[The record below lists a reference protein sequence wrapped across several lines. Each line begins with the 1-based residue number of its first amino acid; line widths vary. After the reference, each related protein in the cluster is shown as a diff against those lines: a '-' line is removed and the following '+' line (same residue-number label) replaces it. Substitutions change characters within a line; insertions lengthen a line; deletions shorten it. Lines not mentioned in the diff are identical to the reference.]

1 MHFGA
6 TVKRQFIRESD
17 FMKWNQINKRIET
30 MLADSVRG
38 RIIFGVTSYR
48 RSHDQIGR
56 GWIALDGKEILNM
69 SSIDFEHEVYKRGR
83 AQANYEG
90 AKQEVRSLNL
100 FSQWDLHQALF
111 EYLGLSIDEILASEN
126 PLIRA
131 TGMLDARMG
140 KRRLMKVDISDEH
153 DLVRRFYL
161 LRCTVESITP
171 SSCSPAAVDL
181 TGALES
187 RWKAPKG
194 SGAVNQEA
202 ATAKLLRANKTRKI
216 KTLITRI
223 CRGEL
228 ASDAMITEVAR
239 EIFAGFEGAENR
251 EHLLQMLQ
259 QVEGRS
265 KLLQSPRHVK
275 GLVALSR
282 DREKWIKPLE
292 EWQPETHN
300 ADRQFSSLARHL
312 WAHYDVP
319 HFMDNAWLH
328 NNHIQQEWF
337 KHIGAGKNIRTAAN
351 LPVPLTKMMAHHF
364 LDAPASY
371 SIDAAFRWAQ
381 VHGLDG
387 NRNLADALLETR
399 IVNDFRENDFW
410 LSILRFFIRNPMLDM
425 EHVNPII
432 DYIWN
437 RKYENRIV
445 FVDAG
450 VAEELGPEQPNFSMR
465 GRSVDAL
472 LTAVEEWHK
481 KLGREAKS
489 GNLQWKK
496 SPYEPFS
503 FVEGSKQ
510 GKNMKVWRIRELLNS
525 AELVSEGRTM
535 QHCVASYARS
545 CHNGI
550 CAIWS
555 MDVETEEGQEKLLTL
570 EINNTDKQIRQ
581 VRGRRNRRPTEDE
594 KKVIQRWATRE
605 GLGMASYI

>member
-1 MHFGA
+1 MEIN
-6 TVKRQFIRESD
+6 RQFIRKSD

-30 MLADSVRG
+30 MQADSVRG
-38 RIIFGVTSYR
+38 RIIFGITSYR

-69 SSIDFEHEVYKRGR
+69 SSIDFEHEVYLRGR
-83 AQANYEG
+83 AQANYEW

-111 EYLGLSIDEILASEN
+111 EYLGLSIDEILAAEN
-126 PLIRA
+126 PIIRA

-140 KRRLMKVDISDEH
+140 KRRLLKVDILGEH

-161 LRCTVESITP
+161 LRCTVENITP
-171 SSCSPAAVDL
+171 LSGALAAVDL
-181 TGALES
+181 TGALEN
-187 RWKAPKG
+187 RWKAPKD
-194 SGAVNQEA
+194 SGANNLQA
-202 ATAKLLRANKTRKI
+202 ATSKLLLANKNRKI
-216 KTLITRI
+216 KTLISRI
-223 CRGEL
+223 YHGEL
-228 ASDAMITEVAR
+228 ASDELVTEVAR
-239 EIFAGFEGAENR
+239 EIFIGFEEAEKR
-251 EHLLQMLQ
+251 DHLFQMLQ
-259 QVEGRS
+259 LVEGRS
-265 KLLQSPRHVK
+265 KLLHTSRHVK
-275 GLVALSR
+275 GFVALTR
-282 DREKWIKPLE
+282 DRENWIKSLE

-300 ADRQFSSLARHL
+300 PDRQFFSLARHL
-312 WAHYDVP
+312 WARYDVP
-319 HFMDNAWLH
+319 PFMDNAWLL
-328 NNHIQQEWF
+328 NNRVQQEWF

-410 LSILRFFIRNPMLDM
+410 LSVLRFFIRNPMLDM
-425 EHVNPII
+425 VHVNPII

-450 VAEELGPEQPNFSMR
+450 VAEELGPEQPNFTMR
-465 GRSVDAL
+465 GRSVNTL

-496 SPYEPFS
+496 SPLEPFS

-525 AELVSEGRTM
+525 AELIVEGRAM

-545 CHNGI
+545 CHNGT

-555 MDVETEEGQEKLLTL
+555 MDVETEEGMEKLLTL
-570 EINNTDKQIRQ
+570 EINHTDKQIRQ
-581 VRGRRNRRPTEDE
+581 VRGRRNRRPTEKE
-594 KKVIQRWATRE
+594 KDVIQQWATRE
-605 GLGMASYI
+605 KLGIASYV